1 MNPGWDEN
9 KYAVGRDLAVP
20 GDIRLGVSLY
30 GEASYGTSFFDW
42 FKGTRRS
49 SYGITEFHPLK
60 PMNAK
65 ALGSVLNQ
73 HFQNNAQFLSFFIE
87 GFGLNEDPENKPN
100 LFSFD
105 LKNKNAGSD
114 TLYRSA
120 KEVLE

>member
-1 MNPGWDEN
+1 M
-9 KYAVGRDLAVP
+9 
-20 GDIRLGVSLY
+20 RLGVSLY

-49 SYGITEFHPLK
+49 SYGVTEFHPLK
-60 PMNAK
+60 AMNTK
-65 ALGSVLNQ
+65 ALDMVLNQ

-87 GFGLNEDPENKPN
+87 GVGLDEDPTSKPN

-114 TLYRSA
+114 VLYQSVREIL
-120 KEVLE
+120 K